1 MGLGMRAQWKKC
13 GQKMKNVE
21 LFFDIM
27 NYQACLYSLTKFRQ
41 NLSKIGHLKV
51 FSSKVHRWIFSKRT
65 ILNYPMHGLTRIR
78 YILAV
83 KKC

>member
-1 MGLGMRAQWKKC
+1 MVHVYALGFSFKKATTSWK
-13 GQKMKNVE
+13 